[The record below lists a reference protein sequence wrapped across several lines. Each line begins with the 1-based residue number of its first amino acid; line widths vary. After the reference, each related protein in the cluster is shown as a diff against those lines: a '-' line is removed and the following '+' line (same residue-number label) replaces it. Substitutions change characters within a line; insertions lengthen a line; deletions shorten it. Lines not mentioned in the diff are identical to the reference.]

1 MNRDMNSASSG
12 KVLLLVTKKFAQRE
26 NLYSSIRS
34 KLFGTPTTAEK
45 EMVRL
50 LYLLVYTFYLSKVSH
65 LLSASEFQS
74 SANDFSL
81 RTIKSFVF

>member
-1 MNRDMNSASSG
+1 MNKDLHCASSG

-34 KLFGTPTTAEK
+34 KLFGTPTTAGK

-74 SANDFSL
+74 SANDFSF
-81 RTIKSFVF
+81 RIINSFAF